1 MSLKKFYCE
10 IYGIIT
16 YEITIIEWNTLCVCA
31 FTVHIHIKVLQ
42 LDQLPQKKHPNTTT
56 SVKK

>member
-10 IYGIIT
+10 IYGIII

-31 FTVHIHIKVLQ
+31 FIVHTHINVLQ
-42 LDQLPQKKHPNTTT
+42 LDHLPQNKHPNTITP
-56 SVKK
+56 VKK